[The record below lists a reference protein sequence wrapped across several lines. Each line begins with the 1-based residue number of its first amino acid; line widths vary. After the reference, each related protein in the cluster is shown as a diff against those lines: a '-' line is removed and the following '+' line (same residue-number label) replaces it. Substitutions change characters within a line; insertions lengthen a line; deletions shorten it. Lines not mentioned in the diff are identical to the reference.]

1 MMTFFEEREGKNVK
15 EIPIGI
21 DNIKEEI
28 FLIHL
33 S

>member
-1 MMTFFEEREGKNVK
+1 MMTFFEEREGQNVK
-15 EIPIGI
+15 EITIGI